1 MTTSPPES
9 DNPSPPEHS
18 ETAAEMRAPAVVPGW
33 ARGAARRRRTLSRRN
48 VCVGIVGII
57 VLGFLVWLNFPFIP
71 DPIILLT
78 RQPADIF
85 ASSSV
90 GDQWTMAGRTVGQTR
105 HAADALAVPEGRLV
119 WSADTGPATLAAP
132 VISDNLIFLPGHFRI
147 AVLNP
152 GTGDEVDSIPTSG
165 PMHNSVALAQE
176 NIYYATIDRRVVAMD
191 AETHQQRWEYPI
203 ADSTSGPVAV
213 AGGIVYAGGL
223 DGVTYAINAVT
234 GEHIWRH
241 SSLSEVRSPAA
252 VGNQVVYVAAADRS
266 LYALDART
274 GQERARFR
282 SSAQLV
288 AAPVLANEL
297 VYFVSGGQL
306 FAMDANVIEFP
317 GRYAVTRVWAQLW
330 LWGFPLPAP
339 PSQPGDRWRFVPEGK
354 AIDGII
360 SAPAVTADGLFVGDL
375 LGNLYA
381 IDPVTGQE
389 QWRFEA
395 EDAIAAS
402 PVVIGDLL
410 VFGDKSG
417 WVYGL
422 DHADGRE
429 LWRLGLS
436 AAVRTDPVYAGGRLL
451 IRTDDGWLHAIE

>member
-1 MTTSPPES
+1 M
-9 DNPSPPEHS
+9 
-18 ETAAEMRAPAVVPGW
+18 
-33 ARGAARRRRTLSRRN
+33 
-48 VCVGIVGII
+48 
-57 VLGFLVWLNFPFIP
+57 
-71 DPIILLT
+71 
-78 RQPADIF
+78 
-85 ASSSV
+85 
-90 GDQWTMAGRTVGQTR
+90 
-105 HAADALAVPEGRLV
+105 
-119 WSADTGPATLAAP
+119 
-132 VISDNLIFLPGHFRI
+132 
-147 AVLNP
+147 
-152 GTGDEVDSIPTSG
+152 
-165 PMHNSVALAQE
+165 
-176 NIYYATIDRRVVAMD
+176 
-191 AETHQQRWEYPI
+191 
-203 ADSTSGPVAV
+203 AV

-223 DGVTYAINAVT
+223 DGVTYAVNAAT

-252 VGNQVVYVAAADRS
+252 VGDQVVYVASADRS

-282 SSAQLV
+282 ASAQLV

-306 FAMDANVIEFP
+306 FAMDANAIEFPGRYAVTRVWAQLWLWGFPLPTPPPGQLFAMDANAIEFP

-339 PSQPGDRWRFVPEGK
+339 PPQPGDRWRFVPDGK

-389 QWRFEA
+389 QWRFPA

-402 PVVIGDLL
+402 PVVIDDLL

-417 WVYGL
+417 WVYG
-422 DHADGRE
+422 
-429 LWRLGLS
+429 
-436 AAVRTDPVYAGGRLL
+436 T
-451 IRTDDGWLHAIE
+451 

>member
-1 MTTSPPES
+1 
-9 DNPSPPEHS
+9 
-18 ETAAEMRAPAVVPGW
+18 MRAPTVVPDW
-33 ARGAARRRRTLSRRN
+33 ARGASRRRRILSRRN
-48 VCVGIVGII
+48 ICFGIAGLL

-90 GDQWTMAGRTVGQTR
+90 GDQWRMAGRTVGQTR
-105 HAADALAVPEGRLV
+105 HAADALTVPEGRLV

-152 GTGDEVDSIPTSG
+152 ETGVELDSISTTG
-165 PMHNSVALAQE
+165 PMHNSVAIAQG

-203 ADSTSGPVAV
+203 GDSSSGPVAV

-223 DGVTYAINAVT
+223 DGVTYAVNAVT

-252 VGNQVVYVAAADRS
+252 VGNRIVYVASADRS

-330 LWGFPLPAP
+330 LWGSRYPPLHLNRETAGASCRRARPSTASFQRP
-339 PSQPGDRWRFVPEGK
+339 PLRQTDYSW
-354 AIDGII
+354 AIC
-360 SAPAVTADGLFVGDL
+360 SATCTPS
-375 LGNLYA
+375 
-381 IDPVTGQE
+381 IQ
-389 QWRFEA
+389 
-395 EDAIAAS
+395 
-402 PVVIGDLL
+402 LL
-410 VFGDKSG
+410 VRSNGDSRQRTLSQRLRWSSTICSFSAINPAGFTDLTMPMVVNSG
-417 WVYGL
+417 GWAYRPPF
-422 DHADGRE
+422 APTRST
-429 LWRLGLS
+429 R
-436 AAVRTDPVYAGGRLL
+436 AGGF
-451 IRTDDGWLHAIE
+451 